1 MRAMSPL
8 PIPEGPSGY
17 TAEWVRGA
25 LTEAGAPGAARLD
38 AVEVDERF
46 ADDRGIGG
54 QVVRVRLRY
63 ADGAPPDAPASLVAK
78 MPSAYGDTRRGGAF
92 LSLPERELRFY
103 RELAPDVPFRT
114 ARCWYADIDG
124 DGDNF
129 VLLLEDLGA
138 LPYGD
143 DEAGATP
150 EAAERV
156 IGDAAALHA
165 AWWRSPRLE
174 ALSWLPPYEVR
185 ALLWQRNFAT
195 AWRSRREAVA
205 RLLPP
210 ELLPLGE
217 ALTRRLAASAVR
229 LGRRPRTLLHG
240 DLRLDNLFFPPDGE
254 RPIAAID
261 WSNLSAGPGAY
272 DLAYFLSVALTPE
285 ERRARERDLLR
296 RYLDALAAHGVDEAS
311 FEATFED
318 YRLSF
323 LEPFARMV
331 LLYANGHGEKDG
343 LRRPYAVLAKFA
355 RNAGQAALDHDS
367 LALLE
372 RD

>member
-1 MRAMSPL
+1 MSL
-8 PIPEGPSGY
+8 PIPEGPAGY
-17 TAEWVRGA
+17 TAGWMRGA
-25 LTEAGAPGAARLD
+25 LAAAGAPGAAGLA

-63 ADGAPPDAPASLVAK
+63 ADGAPPDAPASVVAK
-78 MPSAYGDTRRGGAF
+78 MPSAYEDTRRGGVF

-103 RELAPDVPFRT
+103 RELAPAVPLRT

-138 LPYGD
+138 LPAGD
-143 DEAGATP
+143 DEAGASP
-150 EAAERV
+150 ADAGRV
-156 IGDAAALHA
+156 VADAAALHA
-165 AWWRSPRLE
+165 AWWRSPRFETLP
-174 ALSWLPPYEVR
+174 WLPPFGVR

-195 AWRSRREAVA
+195 AWRTGREAVA

-217 ALTRRLAASAVR
+217 ALTRRLAAATRR
-229 LGRRPRTLLHG
+229 LARRPPTLLHG
-240 DLRLDNLFFPPDGE
+240 DLRLDNLFFPLDE
-254 RPIAAID
+254 EQPIAAVD
-261 WSNLSAGPGAY
+261 WSNLATGPGAY
-272 DLAYFLSVALTPE
+272 DLAYFLSTALDPA

-296 RYLDALAAHGVDEAS
+296 RYLDALAEHGVEEAA
-311 FEATFED
+311 FGATFDD

-323 LEPFARMV
+323 LEPFARMT
-331 LLYANGHGEKDG
+331 LLHVGGHAGKDG
-343 LRRPYAVLAKFA
+343 LARPPAVLAKFA
-355 RNAGQAALDHDS
+355 RNAGQAALDLDA

>member
-1 MRAMSPL
+1 MPSL
-8 PIPEGPSGY
+8 PIPEGPGGY

-25 LTEAGAPGAARLD
+25 LTEAGAPGAASLA

-54 QVVRVRLRY
+54 QVVRVRLSY
-63 ADGAPPDAPASLVAK
+63 APGAPPDAPASIVAK
-78 MPSAYGDTRRGGAF
+78 MPSAYEDTRRGGAF

-103 RELAPDVPFRT
+103 RELAADVPFRT

-138 LPYGD
+138 LPDGD
-143 DEAGATP
+143 DEVGATP
-150 EAAERV
+150 EAAARV
-156 IGDAAALHA
+156 IEDAAALHA
-165 AWWRSPRLE
+165 AWWRSPRFAVLP
-174 ALSWLPPYEVR
+174 WLPPFDVR

-195 AWRSRREAVA
+195 AWRSRRDAVA

-217 ALTRRLAASAVR
+217 ALTRRLAASSLR
-229 LGRRPRTLLHG
+229 LGRRPPTLLHG
-240 DLRLDNLFFPPDGE
+240 DLRLDNLFFPPDAE
-254 RPIAAID
+254 QPIAAVD

-272 DLAYFLSVALTPE
+272 DLAYFLSMALSPE

-296 RYLDALAAHGVDEAS
+296 RYLDALAARGVNEAASSS
-311 FEATFED
+311 F
-318 YRLSF
+318 
-323 LEPFARMV
+323 
-331 LLYANGHGEKDG
+331 
-343 LRRPYAVLAKFA
+343 PYPQP
-355 RNAGQAALDHDS
+355 NS
-367 LALLE
+367 PT
-372 RD
+372 

>member
-1 MRAMSPL
+1 MPSL
-8 PIPEGPSGY
+8 PIPEGPGGY

-25 LTEAGAPGAARLD
+25 LTEAGAPGAANL
-38 AVEVDERF
+38 AAIAVDERF

-54 QVVRVRLRY
+54 QVVRVRLSY
-63 ADGAPPDAPASLVAK
+63 APGATPDAPASIVAK
-78 MPSAYGDTRRGGAF
+78 MPSAYEDTRRGGAF

-103 RELAPDVPFRT
+103 RELSADVPFRT

-138 LPYGD
+138 LPDGD
-143 DEAGATP
+143 DEVGATP
-150 EAAERV
+150 EAAARV
-156 IGDAAALHA
+156 IEDAAALHA
-165 AWWRSPRLE
+165 AWWRSPRFA
-174 ALSWLPPYEVR
+174 ALPWLPPFDVR

-195 AWRSRREAVA
+195 AWRSRRDAVA

-217 ALTRRLAASAVR
+217 ALTRRLAASSLR
-229 LGRRPRTLLHG
+229 LGRRPPTLLHG
-240 DLRLDNLFFPPDGE
+240 DLRLDNLFFPPDAE
-254 RPIAAID
+254 QPIAAVD

-272 DLAYFLSVALTPE
+272 DLAYFLSMALSPE

-296 RYLDALAAHGVDEAS
+296 RYLDALAARGVDEAS

-331 LLYANGHGEKDG
+331 LLYAGGHADKG
-343 LRRPYAVLAKFA
+343 LRRPYAVLGKFA
-355 RNAGQAALDHDS
+355 RNAGQAALDLDA
-367 LALLE
+367 LALLD

>member
-8 PIPEGPSGY
+8 PIPEGPGGY
-17 TAEWVRGA
+17 TAEWVRDA

-54 QVVRVRLRY
+54 QVAHMRLRY
-63 ADGAPPDAPASLVAK
+63 AEGAPPDAPASLVAK

-150 EAAERV
+150 EEAERV
-156 IGDAAALHA
+156 IGGAAALHA

-240 DLRLDNLFFPPDGE
+240 DLRLDNLFFPPDGKQ
-254 RPIAAID
+254 PIAAID

-331 LLYANGHGEKDG
+331 LLYANGHGDKEG